1 MKRPEGVS
9 LISLYFFAMSIPSL
23 IGACMILTGTIFT
36 GVGARDYQL
45 GVVAGLTALILLL
58 ILAFGLGILFFVT
71 ALGLWG
77 MRNWARWLAVII
89 SILSLFAFPIGTVI
103 GAVTIWYLFK
113 EDIRESFEFAGK
125 PEESLVE
132 EALDEFEEL
141 FEEPESSELAEP
153 EETAESDQTQDPD
166 APLDA

>member
-77 MRNWARWLAVII
+77 MRDWARWLAVMI
-89 SILSLFAFPIGTVI
+89 SILSLFAFPIGTII
-103 GAVTIWYLFK
+103 GGVTIWYLFK
-113 EDIRESFEFAGK
+113 EDVREAFEYAEK

-132 EALDEFEEL
+132 EAIDELEDL
-141 FEEPESSELAEP
+141 LEEPEPIELDEP
-153 EETAESDQTQDPD
+153 EESQDSDETQEPE
-166 APLDA
+166 AS